1 MDMTARRLVVAMP
14 KGGSGK
20 TATSVAF
27 AWGLQRAG
35 RRVLVVDLDSQG
47 NATAALGVDA
57 QPGGYGVLEF
67 LLRPELPFEPQRVRE
82 GLEVVPAC
90 PWAVGVDLEVQRAN
104 QLTGPV
110 AVREALERVEDR
122 YDFIICDCAP
132 SLGPVTYNALAAG
145 PILAPVETTR
155 LAVSVLPELG
165 RVVQQLRRGVAP
177 NASVLAYLPTRFVE
191 EQTES
196 REALKALEG
205 LVGDR
210 ALRTRIPLATAIAR
224 SLAEGVPLYDARYR
238 PSKGPPAYLAAL
250 DELLTIV
257 EASHG

>member
-1 MDMTARRLVVAMP
+1 MAARIMVVAMP

-35 RRVLVVDLDSQG
+35 RRVLLVDLDPQG
-47 NATAALGVDA
+47 NATAALGVEA
-57 QPGGYGVLEF
+57 GPGAYGVLEF
-67 LLRPELPFEPQRVRE
+67 LLRPELRFEPRQVTDA
-82 GLEVVPAC
+82 LDVVPAC

-110 AVREALERVEDR
+110 AVREALGRVEHG

-155 LAVSVLPELG
+155 LAVSVIPELG

-177 NASVLAYLPTRFVE
+177 EATVLAYLPTKFVE
-191 EQTES
+191 DQTES
-196 REALKALEG
+196 REAMRALEG
-205 LVGDR
+205 LAGDR
-210 ALRTRIPLATAIAR
+210 VLQTRIPLATAIAR
-224 SLAEGVPLYDARYR
+224 SLAEGVPLYDPRYR

-250 DELLTIV
+250 DELLPLL
-257 EASHG
+257 EARHG

>member
-1 MDMTARRLVVAMP
+1 MPAHRLVVAMP

-27 AWGLQRAG
+27 AWGLQLAG
-35 RRVLVVDLDSQG
+35 KRVLLVDLDPQG
-47 NATAALGVDA
+47 NATAALGIDTR
-57 QPGGYGVLEF
+57 PGAYGVLEF
-67 LLRPELPFEPQRVRE
+67 LLRPEIRFLPMRAAEQMD
-82 GLEVVPAC
+82 VVAAC

-110 AVREALERVEDR
+110 AVREALDRVEER
-122 YDFIICDCAP
+122 YDFVICDCAP

-165 RVVQQLRRGVAP
+165 RVVKQLRRGVAP

-196 REALKALEG
+196 REALRALEG
-205 LVGDR
+205 LAGDLV
-210 ALRTRIPLATAIAR
+210 LRTRIPLATAIAR
-224 SLAEGVPLYDARYR
+224 SLAEGVPLYDPRYR
-238 PSKGPPAYLAAL
+238 PSKGPPAYLSAL
-250 DELLTIV
+250 DEVMALL